1 MKNFWEILPLIMV
14 VLFLLLASYLF
25 FAPGPWRVSYFVRLL
40 VGAVLLVY
48 AGVRVAFWYK
58 RWKNYKSTRV

>member
-1 MKNFWEILPLIMV
+1 MKNFREILPLILV
-14 VLFLLLASYLF
+14 ALFLLLAGYLF

-40 VGAVLLVY
+40 VGSVLLVY

-58 RWKNYKSTRV
+58 KWKSYKSTGV